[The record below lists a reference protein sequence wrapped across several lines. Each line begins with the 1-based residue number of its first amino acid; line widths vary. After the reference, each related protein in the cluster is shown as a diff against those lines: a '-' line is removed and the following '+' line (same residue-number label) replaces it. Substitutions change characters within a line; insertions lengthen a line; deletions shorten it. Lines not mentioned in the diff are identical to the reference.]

1 VVAHHVPVAIAAA
14 RPPALAA
21 ARSSAAAA
29 AATTATGHVPV
40 VSSLIHVIVSRS
52 FLVGLV

>member
-29 AATTATGHVPV
+29 ATATGHVPV

>member
-21 ARSSAAAA
+21 ARSSAAA